1 MLVLGKTNGVCVVK
15 GEHAIT
21 GKIRWTWI
29 QIFDMPINGP
39 IWFFL
44 SSRISL
50 LPFQLVK
57 LLILYMELQVPSILV
72 NCRELIRE
80 LQDPKIIQPSST
92 LQLGSPDYL
101 IEKQKFQIRVPNHQE
116 QEQYTNKLK
125 LLKCI
130 IHTQADLRRTSTG
143 K

>member
-1 MLVLGKTNGVCVVK
+1 MTALQMHIITRYYTGAYTENPARQIVSLIPSTLRASFTYILNWEALLLLGGLSQFT
-15 GEHAIT
+15 
-21 GKIRWTWI
+21 
-29 QIFDMPINGP
+29 
-39 IWFFL
+39 FL
-44 SSRISL
+44 
-50 LPFQLVK
+50 
-57 LLILYMELQVPSILV
+57 ELQVLSFLV
-72 NCRELIRE
+72 NCPK

-92 LQLGSPDYL
+92 IQLGSPDYL
-101 IEKQKFQIRVPNHQE
+101 REKQKFQIRVPNHQE